1 MNWKKSGLI
10 LSLIFGNLSLNFET
24 SFSQE
29 HEKMQL
35 FLSEGIAQTKL
46 KQASNFEPPNDGAPG
61 DREDRGSRPGCPQ
74 VEKRFTALIPA
85 TNLGLTVDEHPTFW
99 LYIPYQF
106 SSSKTL
112 ELVLK
117 DENTK
122 ETVYRTTF
130 SVTRGSGIFSF
141 RLPPNAPTLDVG
153 KKYRWKFDFFCNS
166 GSKSE
171 FVSVNGVIL
180 RKFLEPAVA
189 RELETALPEERM
201 AFYGR
206 NGLWYDILTELG
218 ELRRTKPQDTKILE
232 EWVSLLDHPMIRL
245 EKLIY
250 EPIY

>member
-1 MNWKKSGLI
+1 MNWKKSALI
-10 LSLIFGNLSLNFET
+10 LSLIFVNLSLKCEI

-29 HEKMQL
+29 DERMQL
-35 FLSEGIAQTKL
+35 FSHEGIAQTKL
-46 KQASNFEPPNDGAPG
+46 KQASNFDPPNDGAPG

-112 ELVLK
+112 ELVLN

-130 SVTRGSGIFSF
+130 SVIRGSGIFSF

-166 GSKSE
+166 GSNSE

-180 RKFLEPAVA
+180 RKFLEPDIA
-189 RELETALPEERM
+189 RELETASTEERM

-218 ELRRTKPQDTKILE
+218 ELRRRKPQDTKILE
-232 EWVSLLDHPMIRL
+232 EWVSLLDHPTIRL
-245 EKLIY
+245 EKLIS